1 MTTIEIIQVIGV
13 FGFLV
18 LFLAY
23 QIKDKKT
30 LLLLQT
36 LWIAPF
42 TTQYFII
49 NAISGAVFNAV
60 CLIRTIFFYV
70 AYGKVKK
77 RET

>member
-1 MTTIEIIQVIGV
+1 M
-13 FGFLV
+13 V

-23 QIKDKKT
+23 QIKEKKT

-36 LWIAPF
+36 LGIALF
-42 TTQYFII
+42 TTQYFMI
-49 NAISGAVFNAV
+49 NALSGAVFNAV